1 MPPKKDKKSDAPDG
15 ATPADDAAKAA
26 LEILS
31 LQERLRSTSE
41 RLANLESEHKKVVAQ
56 LSLQKE
62 DQKEIFEYLNL
73 QMRNMS
79 QQVRVAIALQP
90 CCHVMFFLLRSS

>member
-62 DQKEIFEYLNL
+62 DQKEIFEYLNM
-73 QMRNMS
+73 QMRTLS
-79 QQVRVAIALQP
+79 QQVRSAIALQP
-90 CCHVMFFLLRSS
+90 SCLIIFMLGSF